1 MSQTQP
7 PRKRVVRA
15 AYANSTAAHK
25 VRIIGGRYRRSP
37 LAVVEAPGLRPTPD
51 RVRETLFNWVAHLWD
66 NDFSQRQVL
75 DLFAGSGALG
85 FEAASRGATQVVLVE
100 RDNRA
105 LDALHEARARLKADE
120 VEIVAGDARHAV
132 AGLSA
137 RRFDLVFFDPP
148 FGEDWMTRVWAD
160 VVPLLAPDALV
171 YVEAGEAI
179 EPPEGMAVLR
189 RAKAGSVHYCLLQ
202 PAGATPPDEA

>member
-1 MSQTQP
+1 
-7 PRKRVVRA
+7 
-15 AYANSTAAHK
+15 
-25 VRIIGGRYRRSP
+25 
-37 LAVVEAPGLRPTPD
+37 
-51 RVRETLFNWVAHLWD
+51 
-66 NDFSQRQVL
+66 VL

-100 RDNRA
+100 RDHRA
-105 LDALHEARARLKADE
+105 IDALHEARARLKADE